1 MEAANFI
8 AELDAQWEE
17 LLLAANA
24 KYTKRPIAL
33 LRSVGPRESVLKSRD
48 SKPKVFTRI
57 GFKLLPKMLFLIN
70 VGAIQE

>member
-1 MEAANFI
+1 MKSDSPLEP
-8 AELDAQWEE
+8 LVV
-17 LLLAANA
+17 AANA
-24 KYTKRPIAL
+24 KYIKRPIAL